1 MGRRTGC
8 LFSNRWGLIGS
19 GVAGRLLTGRLQYWI
34 RVRVRLPGRRL
45 GTWGGRR
52 RRWRRRRCPRVTRRP
67 GCLSVFRKR
76 TWCLALLLRSRCH
89 RRSGRHGPPRRRG
102 NAWRAS
108 SRGSGKRARPHP
120 GMSRTPA
127 ARQTVSITI
136 NRSPYA
142 ITRWSP
148 EATQRGE
155 FVSPLTSS
163 VQDLNWL
170 ITDFAGRVPSVARAI
185 VVSADGLPLAFSD
198 GFPQDRADQ
207 LAAVTSGLT
216 SLTQGAARVF
226 EGGAVTQ
233 TVVEM
238 QRGLLLVMA
247 ISDGSSLAV
256 LASADCEMGLVA
268 YEMALLVESVG
279 QALTPDTRGG
289 LRPGGGS

>member
-1 MGRRTGC
+1 
-8 LFSNRWGLIGS
+8 
-19 GVAGRLLTGRLQYWI
+19 
-34 RVRVRLPGRRL
+34 
-45 GTWGGRR
+45 
-52 RRWRRRRCPRVTRRP
+52 
-67 GCLSVFRKR
+67 
-76 TWCLALLLRSRCH
+76 
-89 RRSGRHGPPRRRG
+89 
-102 NAWRAS
+102 
-108 SRGSGKRARPHP
+108 
-120 GMSRTPA
+120 
-127 ARQTVSITI
+127 
-136 NRSPYA
+136 
-142 ITRWSP
+142 
-148 EATQRGE
+148 
-155 FVSPLTSS
+155 VSPLTSS
-163 VQDLNWL
+163 MQDLNWL
-170 ITDFAGRVPSVARAI
+170 ITSFAGRVPSVAHAI

-238 QRGLLLVMA
+238 QRGLLLVMV

-289 LRPGGGS
+289 FRPEGRS